1 MTPTS
6 LLKAKLIAVSLLRV
20 IVSLLWAKIA
30 MLITALAVSAYILR
44 LPTLELEKL

>member
-1 MTPTS
+1 MAVT
-6 LLKAKLIAVSLLRV
+6 LLWISVGVTLV

-44 LPTLELEKL
+44 LPTLELEKS